1 MAFTWNHLLLII
13 IGIVTGTLT
22 GLTGASGMSV
32 LISGLLLIGTPIR
45 EVIGL
50 SFVVTMANSTIAAIP
65 YGRKG
70 NIPFPPA
77 IIMSIAAGAT
87 VFGGYRFS
95 FSLPQGSLSWVII
108 FGLGSA
114 GVKLTYFNRQ
124 PSVRSEKR
132 PLRFSPWLLIIPGAV
147 IGFVMGILGG
157 GGGLFI
163 SLVLL
168 FIFRMPTH
176 HALGVSL
183 VVMAVAAIPG
193 ITLYGKG
200 GFISIAS
207 ASIIIVPSTI
217 CSFFAARIANKLS
230 DALIKRLLG
239 IYLHIMTVLLILK
252 NLNVIF

>member
-1 MAFTWNHLLLII
+1 MELTWPHFLLVF

-50 SFVVTMANSTIAAIP
+50 SFVVTMANSTMAAIP

-70 NIPFPPA
+70 NIPFLPA
-77 IIMSIAAGAT
+77 TVMSVAAGAA

-95 FSLPQGSLSWVII
+95 FTLPPGSLSWVII
-108 FGLGSA
+108 FGLGAA
-114 GVKLTYFNRQ
+114 GVKLTYFNRER
-124 PSVRSEKR
+124 SARSEERLQKR
-132 PLRFSPWLLIIPGAV
+132 SPWLLIIPGAI

-176 HALGVSL
+176 HALGISL
-183 VVMAVAAIPG
+183 IVMAVAAIPG
-193 ITLYGKG
+193 ITLYGQG
-200 GFISIAS
+200 GFIPLAS
-207 ASIIIVPSTI
+207 AIIIILPSTI
-217 CSFFAARIANKLS
+217 CSFVAARIANKLS

-252 NLNVIF
+252 NLNLIF